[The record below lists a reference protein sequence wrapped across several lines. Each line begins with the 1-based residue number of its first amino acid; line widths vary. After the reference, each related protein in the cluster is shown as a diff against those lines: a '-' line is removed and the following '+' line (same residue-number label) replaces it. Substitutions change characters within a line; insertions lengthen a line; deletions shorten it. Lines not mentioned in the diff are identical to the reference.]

1 MLSNESRL
9 SLIHPLVCERVAW
22 HGLILLWRL
31 IEQSWHVVLFDLG
44 FLVDDLGAS
53 DLLVFIDDFI

>member
-1 MLSNESRL
+1 MLSYECRL
-9 SLIHPLVCERVAW
+9 SLIHLFVCERVAW

-44 FLVDDLGAS
+44 FLVDNLGAI